1 VSDGTAPGAGSTQ
14 LVDTVAAL
22 SWRPALAIA
31 AIVTVTA
38 VAMPAPGVAGAA
50 PTSAIAWKRCGGGLQ
65 CATLSVPVD
74 WNQPT
79 GAQVAL
85 AIARRPADDQRHR
98 LGSLVINYGGPGD
111 PGTQS
116 LRLGANDLPA
126 AIRRRFDLVSFDPR
140 GTGASRSISC
150 VDDATYDRILA
161 QDPTPDS
168 PGQLL
173 SFYNGTNGP
182 VDLVQACIDRQG
194 GWLAQVGTRN
204 TARDLEALRVA
215 LGESKLT
222 FLGYSYGTVI
232 GAVYAQMYPDRI
244 RAMVLDGAV
253 NLSATAQSE
262 LHDQATGFEQ
272 ALDAFLA
279 DCAANG
285 RCAFHQHGDPRAA
298 LEALRQRFEGGL
310 QLPVGDGRQ
319 AGATLFYLALAS
331 GLYDRANGWPF
342 LARGLAAAVRGSG
355 AGLAALADIL
365 SGRGPDGHFDN
376 LQAALATIRCDDRHD
391 PLVSFSDFQANYAQY
406 SQQFPIFGAFLAS
419 SPLGCDP
426 RLPSPAPGEQV
437 GDVRVTTAPPI
448 LIVGT
453 TADPA
458 TPYAG
463 ALDLQQRLAG
473 SRLLTLVST
482 EHAGYG
488 KGITCVDDAVDRYL
502 LGRVLPPAGDRC
514 HG

>member
-1 VSDGTAPGAGSTQ
+1 
-14 LVDTVAAL
+14 L
-22 SWRPALAIA
+22 SWRPFVAIGAL
-31 AIVTVTA
+31 VA
-38 VAMPAPGVAGAA
+38 VATVAFPAPGAAGAT
-50 PTSAIAWKRCGGGLQ
+50 PTGALAWKGCGDGLQ

-74 WNQPT
+74 WSQPA
-79 GAQVAL
+79 GPQVAL
-85 AIARRPADDQRHR
+85 AVARRAAKDQRHR

-116 LRLGANDLPA
+116 LRLGSGDVPA
-126 AIRRRFDLVSFDPR
+126 AIRQRFDLVSFDPR
-140 GTGASRSISC
+140 GTGASRPIAC

-168 PGQLL
+168 PEQLR

-182 VDLVQACIDRQG
+182 VDLVQACVDQQG
-194 GWLAQVGTRN
+194 AWLAQVGTRN
-204 TARDLEALRVA
+204 TARDLEALRA
-215 LGESKLT
+215 AIGEPKLT
-222 FLGYSYGTVI
+222 FLGYSYGTVM

-253 NLSATAQSE
+253 NLSASASSE
-262 LHDQATGFEQ
+262 LHDNAAGFEQ

-279 DCAANG
+279 DCAA
-285 RCAFHQHGDPRAA
+285 RTSCPFHEHGDPRAA
-298 LEALRQRFEGGL
+298 LDQLRQQFESGT

-342 LARGLAAAVRGSG
+342 LAKALAGAVRGSG
-355 AGLAALADIL
+355 SGLAALADPL
-365 SGRGPDGHFDN
+365 SGRGPDGHFDD
-376 LQAALATIRCDDRHD
+376 LQEALATIRCDDRHD
-391 PLVSFSDFQANYAQY
+391 PLVSFSDYQAAYAQY

-426 RLPSPAPGEQV
+426 RLPAPPAAEQV
-437 GDVRVTTAPPI
+437 GDVRVNAAPPI
-448 LIVGT
+448 LVVGT
-453 TADPA
+453 TGDPA
-458 TPYAG
+458 TPYVG
-463 ALDLQQRLAG
+463 ALDLQQRLGG

-488 KGITCVDDAVDRYL
+488 KGIACVDNAVDRYL
-502 LGRVLPPAGDRC
+502 LGRVLPPAGQRC
-514 HG
+514 RA